1 VLFYLRQK
9 SNLPF
14 MRRLSSALLIL
25 LVLASCQTV
34 STEKEPAATETTEVA
49 EETALGTLLNGKKQL
64 FLAKGDSAKIADYD
78 NGLRAVEETGISESA
93 LNVGDEA
100 AAFTLKNQ
108 VGEEVS
114 LVELLEDGPVILT
127 WYRGG
132 WCPYCNI
139 TLAFLQEKLPEFE
152 LAGAQLV
159 VLTPELPDSSM
170 STSEKHELGFDILSD
185 VGNKVAHE
193 YGLVYKLT
201 DVVAARYQ
209 KGFNLHAYNGDETDE
224 LPLAATYVIDM
235 DSKIRYAFL
244 DVDYRNRAEPSKV
257 LDVLN
262 NMN

>member
-1 VLFYLRQK
+1 MK
-9 SNLPF
+9 I
-14 MRRLSSALLIL
+14 LSSCLFIIL
-25 LVLASCQTV
+25 ALASCQTE
-34 STEKEPAATETTEVA
+34 TRKEESVVTPPADVV
-49 EETALGTLLNGKKQL
+49 EEASLGALLNGKKQR
-64 FLAKGDSAKIADYD
+64 FLAKADSTKIADYD
-78 NGLRAVEETGISESA
+78 NGLKVVEETGILESA

-100 AAFTLKNQ
+100 VAFTLKNQ

-159 VLTPELPDSSM
+159 ALTPELPDSSM

-185 VGNKVAHE
+185 MGNKVAHE

-235 DSKIRYAFL
+235 DGKIRYAFL
-244 DVDYRNRAEPSKV
+244 DVDYRNRAEPNEV
-257 LDVLN
+257 LEVLN
-262 NMN
+262 SLN